1 MEVIDTILSAPVL
14 FGLVVAASLVLVA
27 KAVISLLD
35 KAPPLRAQLD
45 KVNKQLSSAHDGIPK
60 KRTKVSGLQEE
71 LKTLK
76 ETTKRLQ
83 DYNTILM
90 DVELQAKREEED
102 KRRQEE
108 ISIHRPETPEDL

>member
-14 FGLVVAASLVLVA
+14 FGLVVAASLFLVG
-27 KAVISLLD
+27 KAVINLLD

-45 KVNKQLSSAHDGIPK
+45 KVNKQLSIAHDGIPK
-60 KRTKVSGLQEE
+60 RRTKVSGLQEE

-83 DYNTILM
+83 DYNTTLM
-90 DVELQAKREEED
+90 DVELQAKKEKEE

-108 ISIHRPETPEDL
+108 ISIHRPEIPEDF

>member
-1 MEVIDTILSAPVL
+1 MEIVDAILSAPVL

-35 KAPPLRAQLD
+35 KAPPLRVQLD
-45 KVNKQLSSAHDGIPK
+45 KVNKLLSGVHDGMPK

-71 LKTLK
+71 LKTLE

-108 ISIHRPETPEDL
+108 ISIHRPEPPEGL

>member
-1 MEVIDTILSAPVL
+1 MEVIEAVLSPPML
-14 FGLVVAASLVLVA
+14 FGLVVAANLVLVA

-45 KVNKQLSSAHDGIPK
+45 KVNKRLSSAHDGIPK
-60 KRTKVSGLQEE
+60 RRTKVSGLQEE

-83 DYNTILM
+83 NYNTILM
-90 DVELQAKREEED
+90 DVELQAKREEDD

-108 ISIHRPETPEDL
+108 ISIHRPETPEDF